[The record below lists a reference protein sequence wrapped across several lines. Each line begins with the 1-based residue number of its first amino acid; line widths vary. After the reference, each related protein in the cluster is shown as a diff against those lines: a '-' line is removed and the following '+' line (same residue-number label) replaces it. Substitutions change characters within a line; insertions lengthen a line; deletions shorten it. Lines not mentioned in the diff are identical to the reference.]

1 MTAIT
6 GNFGLTKPDKEDFYD
21 IEVQNENMEVID
33 QKLKELKTGVDQ
45 VQDALE
51 SHVGDTG
58 IHGSEARFSS
68 ILNALSVQQRN
79 ILKLKMRETGV
90 YLDVNAWSDSLN
102 DVSGLNPSCYSY
114 NWTNKYEMNVDPTT
128 QGWMKTVVSGSIAVS
143 GGMLRINKTGT
154 GECTLKFSNPCSTTD
169 FFAVKTR
176 VKVASSG
183 NSTQSISICDGVK
196 RIAVDLY
203 TTGVGGYSKTM
214 SDGYHDVLVKKFAQ
228 TKYEV
233 WLDGALIIT
242 STNFF
247 NDTYALLILGDTSGS
262 TYLNDASYEYIYT
275 TKTQFDGADS
285 INGAGWSYVNGN
297 IKSTTGGTV
306 IWNPVSS
313 EGELNKVIIESEA
326 VWGTGTI
333 KYYFSRNGGATFSQC
348 MLGTITDISAQPSG
362 TSIVVK
368 AVLTGNAEL
377 QALAWGGSTI

>member
-33 QKLKELKTGVDQ
+33 QKLKELETGVDQ

-68 ILNALSVQQRN
+68 ILNALSVQQRD

-90 YLDVNAWSDSLN
+90 NLDVNAWSDSLN

-176 VKVASSG
+176 VKVALSG

-196 RIAVDLY
+196 RIAVGLY
-203 TTGVGGYSKTM
+203 TTGVDGYSKTM
-214 SDGYHDVLVKKFAQ
+214 SDGYHDLLVKKFGQ

-247 NDTYALLILGDTSGS
+247 NDTNALLVFGDTSGS

-377 QALAWGGSTI
+377 QALAWGGSII

>member
-33 QKLKELKTGVDQ
+33 QKLKELETGVDQ

-68 ILNALSVQQRN
+68 ILKALSVQQRD

-90 YLDVNAWSDSLN
+90 NLDVNAWSDSLN

-176 VKVASSG
+176 VKVALSG

-196 RIAVDLY
+196 RIAVGLY
-203 TTGVGGYSKTM
+203 TTGVDGYSKTM
-214 SDGYHDVLVKKFAQ
+214 SDGYHDLLVKKFGQ

-247 NDTYALLILGDTSGS
+247 NDTNALLVFGDTSGS

-377 QALAWGGSTI
+377 QALAWGGSII